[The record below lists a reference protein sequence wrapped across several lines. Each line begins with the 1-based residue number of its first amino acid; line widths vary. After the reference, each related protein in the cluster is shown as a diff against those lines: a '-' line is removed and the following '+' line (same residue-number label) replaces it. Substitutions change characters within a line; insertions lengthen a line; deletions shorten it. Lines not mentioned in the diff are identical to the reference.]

1 MAQEVIKMLVIFKQ
15 VVVLLLFALIGCVL
29 AKKKVINAD
38 HSSLLSAL
46 AVYVFLP
53 CTAFN
58 TFCSNFT
65 VAYLSEKY
73 PLILISTVMLVVLI
87 LLGKVLA
94 KKLQPTG
101 YDRAVYEYA
110 LIIANG
116 SYMGYPLMQSLY
128 GDQGLLDMMVFA
140 LPIFVYTYTLGYDLL
155 TERTGKGFSIKRLLT
170 PVVVAMLL
178 GCIVGLT
185 GIPMPDVIT
194 QVTSS
199 AGGCLGP
206 AGMLLLG
213 IALAKFNPKELLK
226 HKAVYIVTAMRLVVI
241 PLLIFAVLKLL
252 KMDYAL
258 LVAIMTYA
266 MPSGLN
272 VIVFPQLIGH
282 DCTRGASLVLI
293 STVLS
298 LITIPLCLFFLT

>member
-1 MAQEVIKMLVIFKQ
+1 MLVIFKQ
-15 VVVLLLFALIGCVL
+15 VAVLLLFALIGCFLV
-29 AKKKVINAD
+29 KKKIINPD
-38 HSSLLSAL
+38 HSSLLSSL

-65 VAYLSEKY
+65 VTYLSEKY
-73 PLILISTVMLVVLI
+73 PLILVSLGLLVVLI

-128 GDQGLLDMMVFA
+128 GQEGLLDMMVFA
-140 LPIFVYTYTLGYDLL
+140 LPIFVYTYTLGYELL
-155 TERTGKGFSIKRLLT
+155 TEQTGKGFSWKRLLT
-170 PVVVAMLL
+170 PVTVAMLL
-178 GCIVGLT
+178 GCVVGLV
-185 GIPMPDVIT
+185 GIPMPGIIT
-194 QVTSS
+194 QATSS
-199 AGGCLGP
+199 AAACLGP

-213 IALAKFNPKELLK
+213 IALAKFDSKELLA
-226 HKAVYIVTAMRLVVI
+226 HKAVYIVTAMRLIVI
-241 PLLIFAVLKLL
+241 PVAIFAVLKLL
-252 KMDYAL
+252 KLDFAM

-282 DCTRGASLVLI
+282 DCTRGAAVVLI

-298 LITIPLCLFFLT
+298 LATIPLCLYFLT